1 MMHKPPPK
9 RPPLILLRRLKK
21 HNLALLPPTPL
32 PLPIPIPHLPAP
44 PHKHNLLLIARIHL
58 PGRRK
63 PIFLRAPLLPV
74 LALLNEASDLDF
86 EVHEEPLCASR
97 ALHLLAEFFG
107 DDARGG
113 GLLGDGAGGGCCGGG
128 GGLALCLLAG
138 EAGVPEG
145 GEVVGDV
152 VNGVGG
158 VDFPVA
164 GLGGFGVGVV
174 EEAVLRRVS

>member
-1 MMHKPPPK
+1 
-9 RPPLILLRRLKK
+9 
-21 HNLALLPPTPL
+21 
-32 PLPIPIPHLPAP
+32 
-44 PHKHNLLLIARIHL
+44 
-58 PGRRK
+58 
-63 PIFLRAPLLPV
+63 
-74 LALLNEASDLDF
+74 
-86 EVHEEPLCASR
+86 
-97 ALHLLAEFFG
+97 
-107 DDARGG
+107 
-113 GLLGDGAGGGCCGGG
+113 
-128 GGLALCLLAG
+128 LAG